1 MAGYIK
7 FLILKLPVLTNL
19 FDNKA
24 QHLIVICFIY
34 LSALSTDLLSGMN
47 DLGFSKD

>member
-1 MAGYIK
+1 MI
-7 FLILKLPVLTNL
+7 TNL

-24 QHLIVICFIY
+24 QHLTAYFVFILSLVHY
-34 LSALSTDLLSGMN
+34 LTDLMSGMN